1 MKKVKNYCI
10 IYIVKIEMKGCFNM
24 YKIPMGKFRGIPVY
38 KVSYEQWYNSP
49 TQDVEEIYVVDDEV
63 FYHDQRIGY
72 LDSNKQLEDFN
83 EGLFSDLKSRYI
95 AKREGASMPVEEMVP
110 QGEETLDKESVDPGT
125 AVDAFM
131 STWQDN
137 IDNEIVRMK
146 AEIAEMGV
154 DFDAVG

>member
-24 YKIPMGKFRGIPVY
+24 YKFPMGKFRSIPVY
-38 KVSYEQWYNSP
+38 KVSYEQWYNSD

-63 FYHDQRIGY
+63 FYHDQRVGY

-83 EGLFSDLKSRYI
+83 EGLFSDLRSRYNVT
-95 AKREGASMPVEEMVP
+95 REVRADSAPQREEV
-110 QGEETLDKESVDPGT
+110 LDEESVDPGT
-125 AVDAFM
+125 AIDAFM
-131 STWQDN
+131 NTWQDN

-146 AEIAEMGV
+146 AEIAKMGV
-154 DFDAVG
+154 EFNAVG